1 MNQNNPIPKVV
12 RPRIA
17 IDQHNV
23 NRLKL
28 DFSISQSSRQT
39 VIAFIESNGRTRE
52 KCEQNLSI
60 ENVFFKSFSSFE
72 AALNMGADRSASI
85 FVLPESFPNA
95 SRASFSKLLSQRSQ
109 NQIRVIIHDNSSIE
123 ILIDSIKDSLHKV
136 YQTESREFVINSIVR
151 LNSLSAKNS
160 AEQRMQ
166 DSSEIDLKE
175 FLNKELIQSPDQS
188 PDQILAKAIQVIKE
202 IK

>member
-1 MNQNNPIPKVV
+1 MNQNNPIPEVV
-12 RPRIA
+12 RSRIA
-17 IDQHNV
+17 IDQHNL

-28 DFSISQSSRQT
+28 DFSNSQSSRQT
-39 VIAFIESNGRTRE
+39 LIAFIESNGRTRE
-52 KCEQNLSI
+52 KCEQTLSI

-72 AALNMGADRSASI
+72 AALNLGADRSASI

-109 NQIRVIIHDNSSIE
+109 NQIRVIIHDNSPIE

>member
-1 MNQNNPIPKVV
+1 MNQNNPIPEVV

-17 IDQHNV
+17 IDQHNL

-28 DFSISQSSRQT
+28 DFSNSQSSRQT
-39 VIAFIESNGRTRE
+39 LIAFIESNGRTRE
-52 KCEQNLSI
+52 KCEQTLSI

-72 AALNMGADRSASI
+72 AALNLGADRSASI

-109 NQIRVIIHDNSSIE
+109 NQIRVIIHDNSPIE

>member
-1 MNQNNPIPKVV
+1 
-12 RPRIA
+12 
-17 IDQHNV
+17 
-23 NRLKL
+23 
-28 DFSISQSSRQT
+28 

>member
-1 MNQNNPIPKVV
+1 MNQNNPIPEVV

-52 KCEQNLSI
+52 KCEQTLSI

-109 NQIRVIIHDNSSIE
+109 NQIRVIIHDNSPIE

>member
-1 MNQNNPIPKVV
+1 MNQNNPIPEVV
-12 RPRIA
+12 RSRIA
-17 IDQHNV
+17 IDQHNL

-28 DFSISQSSRQT
+28 DFSNSQSSRQT
-39 VIAFIESNGRTRE
+39 LIAFIESNGRTRE
-52 KCEQNLSI
+52 KCEQTLSI
-60 ENVFFKSFSSFE
+60 ENVIFKSFSSFE

>member
-1 MNQNNPIPKVV
+1 MTQNNPTPKVV

-23 NRLKL
+23 SRLKH
-28 DFSISQSSRQT
+28 DFANSQSNRQT
-39 VIAFIESNGRTRE
+39 IIAFIESNGKTRE
-52 KCEQNLSI
+52 KCEQTLSI
-60 ENVFFKSFSSFE
+60 ENVFFKSFPSFE
-72 AALNMGADRSASI
+72 AALNLGADRTASL

-95 SRASFSKLLSQRSQ
+95 SRASFSKLLSQRSE
-109 NQIRVIIHDNSSIE
+109 NQIRVIIHDNSPIE
-123 ILIDSIKDSLHKV
+123 ILIDTIKDSLEKI
-136 YQTESREFVINSIVR
+136 YQTESREFVINRIVR
-151 LNSLSAKNS
+151 LNSHSAKNS
-160 AEQRMQ
+160 AKHEVP

-175 FLNKELIQSPDQS
+175 FLNKELMQEPDQS